1 MCVENILEKFY
12 NLRRIYHSI
21 SDNDKYKL
29 GLNKEPRFREINSK
43 INDIYIG
50 AKKAKTKEDNYKT

>member
-21 SDNDKYKL
+21 SDIDKYKL
-29 GLNKEPRFREINSK
+29 GPNEEPKFREINSK
-43 INDIYIG
+43 INDIYFG
-50 AKKAKTKEDNYKT
+50 ARRIKTKQDKYKT